1 MDWITENAFQLLALV
16 ASITSGVWASSR
28 AYYTLDNRIT
38 NLEADMERLDKRLD
52 EDIQQL
58 RTCVMELRSDIKH
71 LTELLLKQNRD

>member
-1 MDWITENAFQLLALV
+1 MEWISDNAFQLLAL
-16 ASITSGVWASSR
+16 ATSIGSAVWASSR

-38 NLEADMERLDKRLD
+38 NLETNMERLDKRLD

-58 RTCVMELRSDIKH
+58 RNCVMELRADIKH

>member
-1 MDWITENAFQLLALV
+1 MEWISDNAFQLLAL
-16 ASITSGVWASSR
+16 ATSIGSAVWASSR

-38 NLEADMERLDKRLD
+38 NLEANMERLDKKLD

-58 RTCVMELRSDIKH
+58 RNCVMELRADIKH